1 MINTYFESIVIII
14 LAYKTRQA
22 LPGRPGRPEKTT
34 GRQAR
39 PSKLDNR
46 HRQAWE
52 AVGL

>member
-22 LPGRPGRPEKTT
+22 LPGRPEKTT

-46 HRQAWE
+46 HRQAGE